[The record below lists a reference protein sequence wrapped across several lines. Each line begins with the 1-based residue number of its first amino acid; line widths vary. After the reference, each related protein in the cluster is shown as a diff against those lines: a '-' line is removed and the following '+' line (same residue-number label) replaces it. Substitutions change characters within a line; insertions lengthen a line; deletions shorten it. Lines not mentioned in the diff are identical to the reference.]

1 MNVYVAGQFYIAM
14 SFVLIMSGTL
24 ALNRQLYGRWSV
36 LPLIAFPLLYNKV
49 FLIGTLNYVFGIG
62 LCLWA
67 LAVWVQLRDRSAILR
82 LGVSTAFVLAL
93 FLCHLFALG
102 LYGLGLLAY
111 ELYRLGAIYA
121 QRAQSA
127 EIPRRRSLSLL
138 VDFVATG
145 LPFLPVLPL
154 LMMSP
159 TWGLRGSF
167 MWELSGKLEGIAFVV
182 EAYSHAAAFVLTGI
196 VAFAAGW
203 AVRQQALR
211 FHPFGYVLMALGGL
225 AYLAMPRVIF
235 DTYMADQRMPI
246 ALAFMAVACAHI
258 NLRHP
263 QVRRGFATVLVLLL
277 AIRAFEV
284 ETVWAD
290 QSRVTTS
297 FRESTRHIIRGAKV
311 LVAYGDA
318 QAGEDTRDLPLVHAA
333 SLAVIERSALVATN
347 FTVPGK
353 QVLRVRAEYRDQ
365 VDTHDGT
372 PPAVE
377 ELIEVAEDESSAKG
391 AYWKRWTTDFDYLYV
406 LFTERNYENPD
417 PALLTAIYA
426 GDRFVLYRINRS
438 QLKATAGN

>member
-1 MNVYVAGQFYIAM
+1 
-14 SFVLIMSGTL
+14 
-24 ALNRQLYGRWSV
+24 
-36 LPLIAFPLLYNKV
+36 
-49 FLIGTLNYVFGIG
+49 
-62 LCLWA
+62 
-67 LAVWVQLRDRSAILR
+67 
-82 LGVSTAFVLAL
+82 
-93 FLCHLFALG
+93 
-102 LYGLGLLAY
+102 
-111 ELYRLGAIYA
+111 
-121 QRAQSA
+121 
-127 EIPRRRSLSLL
+127 
-138 VDFVATG
+138 
-145 LPFLPVLPL
+145 
-154 LMMSP
+154 
-159 TWGLRGSF
+159 LRGSF